1 MKSLKDYKKTVMTSA
16 GKVDVCRVYFEC
28 KKCLHHEYDVDV
40 SLGCTGTYSRQAMR
54 LISLAG
60 ASWGF
65 ETAEECLEEMTGL
78 KLSPNTIN
86 KIACEVGAEMKTFV
100 RESKYLHDDFSQTVG
115 NTEFTT
121 DGVTVRTTK
130 GWREVKVG
138 MFVKR
143 PAGEPRTAE
152 NFEKTP
158 LPNPKKKVGFAQI
171 VTKKQLAASLPRW
184 QKRLKIHAPC
194 ISIYTN
200 THSIFI
206 TIHFLNYQQIN
217 AD

>member
-1 MKSLKDYKKTVMTSA
+1 
-16 GKVDVCRVYFEC
+16 
-28 KKCLHHEYDVDV
+28 
-40 SLGCTGTYSRQAMR
+40 MR